1 MKLGF
6 LTACLPDLQLQELA
20 NWAAQAGFDSL
31 EIAAWPDIRVR
42 DREHTACHLD
52 VVALDKIRAD
62 QILMSLTK
70 RALTISALGY
80 YENILHGDPEQRA
93 AIHQHL
99 RACIDA
105 AELLGVDCVGTFV
118 GRDIGRT
125 VDENLIVA
133 EQVLPPLVDYA
144 GERGVRLV
152 IENCP
157 MTGWHPDGYPGNLAY
172 SPELWEWMFEFGLYL
187 NFDPSHLLWLGIDPV
202 AAAREYGDRVV
213 HVQAKDV
220 RIDNR
225 MRAHYSIFGR
235 VVDHVD
241 PWDTGWWSYC
251 LPGQGDVDWSNL
263 FGALRAHKYEG
274 TVSIEHEDP
283 GCGGAETAIKL
294 GLESSLKTLR
304 SFLIS

>member
-235 VVDHVD
+235 VWSTTLIPGTLAGGVIVS
-241 PWDTGWWSYC
+241 PGKVMSTGRIFLAHFAHTSTR
-251 LPGQGDVDWSNL
+251 GQSRSNTKI
-263 FGALRAHKYEG
+263 RA
-274 TVSIEHEDP
+274 V
-283 GCGGAETAIKL
+283 AVRR
-294 GLESSLKTLR
+294 LR
-304 SFLIS
+304 SNSA